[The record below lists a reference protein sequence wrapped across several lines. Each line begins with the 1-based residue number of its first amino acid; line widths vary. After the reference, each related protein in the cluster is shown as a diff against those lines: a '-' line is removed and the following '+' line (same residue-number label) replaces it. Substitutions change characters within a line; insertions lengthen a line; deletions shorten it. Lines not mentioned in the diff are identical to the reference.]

1 MVCRLNTSLN
11 SATDQ
16 LTFEHQPVEAAL
28 VVKHDA
34 IRISE
39 RMHPLHYSV
48 TSQASGI
55 RAVCMMRATQHCDPW
70 DCAASANGGCVTS
83 VEELGR
89 KREIAQ
95 PPLTR
100 WCPPLACV
108 KGLYARPTDHASAVR
123 LKCDRR
129 PTATLDLRVGL
140 LGDFDFTSSGTRA
153 QRVSPQAMCC
163 R

>member
-1 MVCRLNTSLN
+1 MEQCGFSVAAEFFD
-11 SATDQ
+11 SAARSSDDALHKYSDWP
-16 LTFEHQPVEAAL
+16 LTFEHQPVEAAV

-55 RAVCMMRATQHCDPW
+55 RAVCMMRATQHCDPR

-83 VEELGR
+83 VEESGR

-108 KGLYARPTDHASAVR
+108 KGLIRKTHRSCFRCSAEV
-123 LKCDRR
+123 
-129 PTATLDLRVGL
+129 
-140 LGDFDFTSSGTRA
+140 
-153 QRVSPQAMCC
+153 
-163 R
+163 

>member
-11 SATDQ
+11 SA
-16 LTFEHQPVEAAL
+16 HQPVEAAL

-55 RAVCMMRATQHCDPW
+55 RAVCMMGATQHCDPR

-108 KGLYARPTDHASAVR
+108 YEAKLGRPLLRLPPAKAS
-123 LKCDRR
+123 
-129 PTATLDLRVGL
+129 
-140 LGDFDFTSSGTRA
+140 
-153 QRVSPQAMCC
+153 
-163 R
+163 